1 MIITIYVKPLKS
13 KEMEAKKTTA
23 EKLQEVILDKTL
35 NNLTPKEEP
44 KKEVSSEEKK
54 APKTKASNSP
64 AKAKAKRET
73 KKAAEASLVEEVISK
88 REVKY
93 IYPEDCQDTLSRKTF
108 RQKVRNQLHKLE
120 LEMLRIED
128 KNSKE
133 YKAKAKEY
141 KQYRSQYVK
150 DGAAA

>member
-1 MIITIYVKPLKS
+1 
-13 KEMEAKKTTA
+13 MEATKTTA
-23 EKLQEVILDKTL
+23 EKLQEVILNKTL
-35 NNLTPKEEP
+35 NNLKEETPKA
-44 KKEVSSEEKK
+44 EKK
-54 APKTKASNSP
+54 GKKASKTKASNSP
-64 AKAKAKRET
+64 AKAKAKKET

-120 LEMLRIED
+120 LEMLRIEN

-133 YKAKAKEY
+133 YKAKEKEY
-141 KQYRSQYVK
+141 REYRSQYVK

>member
-1 MIITIYVKPLKS
+1 
-13 KEMEAKKTTA
+13 MEATKTTA
-23 EKLQEVILDKTL
+23 EKLQEIILNKTL
-35 NNLTPKEEP
+35 DNLKEETLKAE
-44 KKEVSSEEKK
+44 KKEKK
-54 APKTKASNSP
+54 ASKTKASNSP
-64 AKAKAKRET
+64 AKAKAKKET

-108 RQKVRNQLHKLE
+108 RQKVRHQLHKLE
-120 LEMLRIED
+120 LEMLRIEN

-133 YKAKAKEY
+133 YKAKEKEY
-141 KQYRSQYVK
+141 REYRSQYVK

>member
-1 MIITIYVKPLKS
+1 MKAT
-13 KEMEAKKTTA
+13 KTTA
-23 EKLQEVILDKTL
+23 EKLQEVILNKTL
-35 NNLTPKEEP
+35 DNLKEETPKAE
-44 KKEVSSEEKK
+44 KKEKK
-54 APKTKASNSP
+54 ASKTKASNSP
-64 AKAKAKRET
+64 AKAKAKKET

-120 LEMLRIED
+120 LEMLRIEN

-133 YKAKAKEY
+133 YKAKEKEY
-141 KQYRSQYVK
+141 REYRSQYVK

>member
-1 MIITIYVKPLKS
+1 
-13 KEMEAKKTTA
+13 MEATKTTA
-23 EKLQEVILDKTL
+23 EKLQEVILNKTL
-35 NNLTPKEEP
+35 DNLKGETPKAETP
-44 KKEVSSEEKK
+44 KAEKKEKK

-64 AKAKAKRET
+64 AKAKAKKET

-120 LEMLRIED
+120 LEMLRIEN

-133 YKAKAKEY
+133 YKAKEKEY
-141 KQYRSQYVK
+141 REYRSQYVK

>member
-1 MIITIYVKPLKS
+1 
-13 KEMEAKKTTA
+13 MEATKTTA
-23 EKLQEVILDKTL
+23 EKLQEVILNKTL
-35 NNLTPKEEP
+35 DNLKEETPKA
-44 KKEVSSEEKK
+44 EKK
-54 APKTKASNSP
+54 KKKASKTKASNSP
-64 AKAKAKRET
+64 AKAKAKKET

-120 LEMLRIED
+120 LEMLRIEN

-133 YKAKAKEY
+133 YKAKEKEY
-141 KQYRSQYVK
+141 REYRSQYVK